1 MTRSHWQSLLL
12 GISAVILATSLMVF
26 PQEAFDA
33 SLRGLSIWWDVV
45 FPSLLP
51 FFIISE
57 LLISFGVVSFLG
69 AFMEPFMRPLFK
81 VPGTGGFVWAMG
93 IASGY
98 PAGAKMTTRLWKD
111 KRITTIEAERLVSF
125 TNASNPLFLFGAIA
139 VGFFHDPT
147 LGILLAVAHY
157 GANFFV
163 GIIMRFH
170 GKEDASSRSKKKL
183 ALPSVKAAFQMLHEE
198 RLRDDRPIGK
208 ILGDAV
214 QSSVQTLLMIGGF
227 IILFSVIN
235 EILSLLNVTAVLAM
249 IVGVILAVFQ
259 FSSELSVP
267 MISGLFEMT
276 LGSQLASLTDAPL
289 KQKIIITSFM
299 LAFAGF
305 SAQAQAGSLMAETDI
320 RFRPFF
326 IARCLQG
333 VIAAILTY
341 LCWDAL
347 YRPDGIAV
355 FTGWGHP
362 MAIREIWEMFLLG
375 SPYFTLGML
384 VISICIFHKRR
395 MKASV

>member
-139 VGFFHDPT
+139 VGFFHDPA

-170 GKEDASSRSKKKL
+170 GKEEASSRSKKKL

-341 LCWDAL
+341 LCWNAL

-362 MAIREIWEMFLLG
+362 TVIREIWEMFLLG

-395 MKASV
+395 MKASI

>member
-208 ILGDAV
+208 TLGDAV

-249 IVGVILAVFQ
+249 IAGGILAVFQ

-333 VIAAILTY
+333 VIAAVLTY

-362 MAIREIWEMFLLG
+362 TAIREIWEMFLLV
-375 SPYFTLGML
+375 SPYFTLGIL